1 MLTSK
6 LLNLI
11 NQNKLPK
18 LRPVNKITLIFL
30 PVFLFSIGFYGQV
43 FVGEYGNIELKAG
56 ATLDVAGL
64 EITPVIDYNITGEVF
79 IQKSNTS
86 ISLPNGNSM
95 IRSYFMD
102 SMLTDLSAIL
112 VYNYE
117 DADMNGITHN
127 AKMVVVDDSGNLT
140 EYQDIDDLDYQIT
153 SEFTNP
159 SSFTIVTAGDAF
171 LSSETIDGQM
181 SISIFPNP
189 TSSIL
194 NINYEGELNISM
206 YNILGKLIL
215 ETNDK
220 QINLSKYRSG
230 TYILY
235 VQNLKSGN
243 STNFKII
250 KE

>member
-1 MLTSK
+1 M
-6 LLNLI
+6 
-11 NQNKLPK
+11 
-18 LRPVNKITLIFL
+18 NKITLIIL

-56 ATLDVAGL
+56 ATLDVEGL

-127 AKMVVVDDSGNLT
+127 AKMVVVDDSGNFT

-194 NINYEGELNISM
+194 NINYDGELNISM

-230 TYILY
+230 TYILH

>member
-1 MLTSK
+1 MIKT
-6 LLNLI
+6 LLVAESGNVANI
-11 NQNKLPK
+11 ICRTFF
-18 LRPVNKITLIFL
+18 RP
-30 PVFLFSIGFYGQV
+30 
-43 FVGEYGNIELKAG
+43 G
-56 ATLDVAGL
+56 ATKKQQQQV
-64 EITPVIDYNITGEVF
+64 T
-79 IQKSNTS
+79 
-86 ISLPNGNSM
+86 
-95 IRSYFMD
+95 
-102 SMLTDLSAIL
+102 
-112 VYNYE
+112 
-117 DADMNGITHN
+117 ADMNGVTHN

-159 SSFTIVTAGDAF
+159 SSFAIVSAGDAF
-171 LSSETIDGQM
+171 LSSETIDGLM
-181 SISIFPNP
+181 SSISIFPNP

-194 NINYEGELNISM
+194 NVNHDGELNISM
-206 YNILGKLIL
+206 YNISGKLIL

-230 TYILY
+230 TYILH

>member
-1 MLTSK
+1 MLNSK

-11 NQNKLPK
+11 NHIKLPK
-18 LRPVNKITLIFL
+18 LRPVNKITLVFL

-86 ISLPNGNSM
+86 ISLPNGYSM

-140 EYQDIDDLDYQIT
+140 EFQDIDNLDYQIT

-159 SSFTIVTAGDAF
+159 SSFAIVTAGDAF

-230 TYILY
+230 TYILH

>member
-1 MLTSK
+1 M
-6 LLNLI
+6 
-11 NQNKLPK
+11 
-18 LRPVNKITLIFL
+18 NKITLIFL
-30 PVFLFSIGFYGQV
+30 PVFLFSTGFYGQV

-127 AKMVVVDDSGNLT
+127 AKMVVVDDSGYLT

-194 NINYEGELNISM
+194 NINYDGELNISM

-230 TYILY
+230 TYILH

>member
-1 MLTSK
+1 MLNSK

-30 PVFLFSIGFYGQV
+30 PVYLFSISFYGQV

-95 IRSYFMD
+95 TRSYFMD

-127 AKMVVVDDSGNLT
+127 AKMVVVDDSGNFT

-159 SSFTIVTAGDAF
+159 SSFAIVTAGDAF

-194 NINYEGELNISM
+194 NINYDGELNISM

-220 QINLSKYRSG
+220 QINLSRYRSG

-243 STNFKII
+243 SINFKII

>member
-1 MLTSK
+1 MLNSK

-30 PVFLFSIGFYGQV
+30 PVYLFSISFYGQV

-159 SSFTIVTAGDAF
+159 SSFVIVTAGDAF

-194 NINYEGELNISM
+194 NINYDGELNISM

-230 TYILY
+230 TYILH

>member
-1 MLTSK
+1 M
-6 LLNLI
+6 
-11 NQNKLPK
+11 
-18 LRPVNKITLIFL
+18 NKITLIFL

-140 EYQDIDDLDYQIT
+140 EYQDIDNLDYQIT

-159 SSFTIVTAGDAF
+159 SSFAIVTAGDAF

-181 SISIFPNP
+181 PISIFPNP

-220 QINLSKYRSG
+220 QINLSKYQSG
-230 TYILY
+230 TYILH
-235 VQNLKSGN
+235 VQNLKLGN